1 MQRRLITL
9 VMAVA
14 CLMPLTGQATAIKNC
29 FASPVTYEAVYNHE
43 VSAADNNS
51 NTTFSVTYLAGSGS
65 DQEANCECTGGVG
78 ASTTVTELTAVGSP
92 LSPGA
97 EGRGHL
103 TDRLDVAVSGY
114 TDAILNGSSLTLIPI
129 DSYPSS
135 LDSMESRYDLKNT
148 EKVAS
153 VCSDDTRP
161 SGGSPNKRKFR
172 WNTVSLSFH
181 ITRPIFG
188 KESFNSV
195 IVAQYYACLFYS
207 SACTQSD
214 LEHVSDVRVTGEIT
228 APLSCTLGEGGIIDV
243 DLGNITT
250 PQFIAKGQNP
260 TGYTLRDVDISYH
273 CDDPDAK
280 GTADKITLTLIADQG
295 VAEGSSGLIAKMIGR
310 DDLGVRIYDENN
322 VNVILDGTMT
332 FPVVLDPDGNGRIKM
347 KAAPVSTTNARPAAG
362 KFEGNVTV
370 KMDIK

>member
-1 MQRRLITL
+1 
-9 VMAVA
+9 
-14 CLMPLTGQATAIKNC
+14 
-29 FASPVTYEAVYNHE
+29 
-43 VSAADNNS
+43 
-51 NTTFSVTYLAGSGS
+51 
-65 DQEANCECTGGVG
+65 
-78 ASTTVTELTAVGSP
+78 
-92 LSPGA
+92 
-97 EGRGHL
+97 
-103 TDRLDVAVSGY
+103 
-114 TDAILNGSSLTLIPI
+114 
-129 DSYPSS
+129 
-135 LDSMESRYDLKNT
+135 MESRYDLKNT